1 MSCRRNAVA
10 RIGPLTAGIPA
21 IDRSSLS
28 YRVCSPDPG
37 VRGRS
42 VALGA
47 FLPMTIRGVLGEDSY
62 LAGIARVIDRA
73 DEIELVATGGDLAR
87 LERRSA
93 TAAPR

>member
-1 MSCRRNAVA
+1 VA

-37 VRGRS
+37 VRGRT

-47 FLPMTIRGVLGEDSY
+47 FLPMTIHVVLGEDRY
-62 LAGIARVIDRA
+62 LASEGIARVIDRA